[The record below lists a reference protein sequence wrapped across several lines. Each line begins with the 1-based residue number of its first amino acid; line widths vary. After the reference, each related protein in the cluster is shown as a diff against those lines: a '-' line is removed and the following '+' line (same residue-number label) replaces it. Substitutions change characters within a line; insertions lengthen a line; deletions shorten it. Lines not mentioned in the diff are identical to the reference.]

1 MSNEIDVIRSLLPQA
16 RRPDRSRRVDVGGI
30 EVSVVEWGDEMSQP
44 LLLAHGG
51 FDFAGTW
58 DLFAPLLA
66 DEGFR
71 VVAWDQRGHGDS
83 DMAAL
88 YTWEADMRDAAC
100 VIESL
105 NTEKP
110 IPVLGHSKG
119 GGMMN
124 QLAEVLPHR
133 VSAVIN
139 LDGIPNE
146 RGFTNQ
152 VDRSDVNALASELS
166 GWLDHR
172 RKAGQMSRRADTI
185 KGLAERRKLMNPR
198 LSTEWLQYLVT
209 VGARCDDDGWRWK
222 IDPTLRF
229 GPSGAWRPEWAIPRL
244 RGLHV
249 PYLGVIGTV
258 KEEMGWGT
266 TPEEAFQILPE
277 GAEFHALADT
287 GHFVH
292 IERPDY
298 VAEIAVEFLGR
309 VL

>member
-1 MSNEIDVIRSLLPQA
+1 
-16 RRPDRSRRVDVGGI
+16 
-30 EVSVVEWGDEMSQP
+30 
-44 LLLAHGG
+44 
-51 FDFAGTW
+51 
-58 DLFAPLLA
+58 
-66 DEGFR
+66 
-71 VVAWDQRGHGDS
+71 
-83 DMAAL
+83 
-88 YTWEADMRDAAC
+88 
-100 VIESL
+100 
-105 NTEKP
+105 
-110 IPVLGHSKG
+110 
-119 GGMMN
+119 MMN

-152 VDRSDVNALASELS
+152 VDRSDVNALAAELS

-185 KGLAERRKLMNPR
+185 EGLAERRKLMNPR
-198 LSTEWLQYLVT
+198 LSTEWLKYLVT

-266 TPEEAFQILPE
+266 TPEEAFPILPE

-298 VAEIAVEFLGR
+298 VAEITTDFLGR